1 VVEKR
6 SGGTMQLRKR
16 MIALLL
22 CILTGFTL
30 VSCQGITASIEPT
43 PTATPTATPT
53 LTPTPTPEPTPSPT
67 PYHEIYPITFGA
79 STGLSYQNEYFN
91 VKIDLNDK
99 WYASSSAELDTL
111 SGFPMEIPKDLR
123 KSEYLDYLPKGLPVQ
138 EYSAH
143 LNTGLAEI
151 SVIVSDAKNA
161 MAAFGSV
168 ADYHEANIK
177 VIREALTGAGA
188 VMTRDEHTT
197 TMFLGKE
204 QSCWFFSYDS
214 GGYATYNA
222 QVIFQQGDYMMNVYV
237 CSVGVDH
244 TVELLAMFLPMAN

>member
-1 VVEKR
+1 
-6 SGGTMQLRKR
+6 MQLRKR
-16 MIALLL
+16 IIALLL

-30 VSCQGITASIEPT
+30 VSCQSITAIIEPT

-53 LTPTPTPEPTPSPT
+53 VAPTPTPEPTPSPT
-67 PYHEIYPITFGA
+67 PYREIYPITFGL

-91 VKIDLNDK
+91 VKIDLDDK
-99 WYASSSAELDTL
+99 WYTATSAELDTL
-111 SGFPMEIPKDLR
+111 SSFPMEIPKDLR
-123 KSEYLDYLPKGLPVQ
+123 QSEYLDYLPKSLPVQ

-151 SVIVSDAKNA
+151 SIIVSDAKNT
-161 MAAFGSV
+161 MTAFSSV

-177 VIREALTGAGA
+177 LIREALTGAGA
-188 VMTRDEHTT
+188 EIVRDEHTT

-214 GGYATYNA
+214 GGYTTYDA

-237 CSVGVDH
+237 SSIGVDH
-244 TVELLAMFLPMAN
+244 TAELLAMFLPMTA